1 MMSTSEQLAAGRAA
15 RQRCPRSG
23 HADAGRSDRD
33 PVALITASDA
43 DRVPELVPLRHSR
56 MLESPFAFFRGAAAV
71 QAYDLA
77 RTPQSGFQVQACG
90 DCHLLNFGGFAT
102 PERNLV
108 FDINDFDETLPA
120 PWEWDVKRLTA
131 SLVLAARWHHFSSSA
146 AGEIVTAAVAAYR
159 ERIVSAAQAPT
170 LETWYAQIT
179 FAEIEQKVRGQAK
192 LAKRLAAEV
201 AEAQRNTSEH
211 VFHKLVTD
219 DNGVLRILDQ
229 PPLLYHPRFDDVLT
243 RARSFLRHYE
253 TSLREEYRAL
263 FSRFKFVDAAFK
275 VVGVGSVGTR
285 CYVVLLLGAHG
296 DPLFLQIKEAQS
308 SVLERYAGASPW
320 QNHGERVVTGQ
331 RMMQAVS
338 DIFLGWARGAD
349 GRDFYVRQLRDMKLA
364 PDPVSFDTPSL
375 LRTYGELC
383 GWALGRAHAKGG
395 AAPRI
400 AGYLGTGGAFASAIE
415 RYALDYADQ
424 VERDFTAFQAAAR
437 SGRIAIETSPSA
449 IEAMIR

>member
-1 MMSTSEQLAAGRAA
+1 
-15 RQRCPRSG
+15 
-23 HADAGRSDRD
+23 
-33 PVALITASDA
+33 
-43 DRVPELVPLRHSR
+43 
-56 MLESPFAFFRGAAAV
+56 
-71 QAYDLA
+71 
-77 RTPQSGFQVQACG
+77 
-90 DCHLLNFGGFAT
+90 
-102 PERNLV
+102 
-108 FDINDFDETLPA
+108 
-120 PWEWDVKRLTA
+120 
-131 SLVLAARWHHFSSSA
+131 VLH
-146 AGEIVTAAVAAYR
+146 
-159 ERIVSAAQAPT
+159 
-170 LETWYAQIT
+170 
-179 FAEIEQKVRGQAK
+179 IE
-192 LAKRLAAEV
+192 
-201 AEAQRNTSEH
+201 
-211 VFHKLVTD
+211 
-219 DNGVLRILDQ
+219 DQ

-437 SGRIAIETSPSA
+437 SGRIAVETSSGA